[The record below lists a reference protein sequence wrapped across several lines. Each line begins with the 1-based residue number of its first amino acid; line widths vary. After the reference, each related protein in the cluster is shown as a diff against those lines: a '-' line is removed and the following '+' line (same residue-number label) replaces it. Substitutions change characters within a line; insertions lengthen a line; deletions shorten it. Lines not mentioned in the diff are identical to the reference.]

1 VFDTTD
7 NMLLFRKQ
15 VRRCASRVVVELFL
29 LVPKDAYQR
38 YEEIPMTRRSE
49 IQNKNNNYEAG

>member
-15 VRRCASRVVVELFL
+15 VRRCASRVVELFL

>member
-1 VFDTTD
+1 
-7 NMLLFRKQ
+7 
-15 VRRCASRVVVELFL
+15 VVVELFL